1 MATDILASVIRQEK
15 EIKDTGLWGG
25 LEMVFLHRWYNCEY
39 IYENQEDSNDKILKL
54 IRT

>member
-15 EIKDTGLWGG
+15 EKIQDCRGG
-25 LEMVFLHRWYNCEY
+25 NEMVFLHRWYNCEY
-39 IYENQEDSNDKILKL
+39 ICENPEDSNDKILKL